1 VRAGYAVRMRRGVTV
16 IRRHVA
22 AAALLLL
29 SLIACGDEAST
40 ASSGPFAVGTRS
52 LTWVDDS
59 RPTPA
64 YGDQPEQP
72 ARQIVTDV
80 WYPAD
85 GDPAAPPAADAPPAD
100 GPFPVIVFNHGQ
112 QGEPQQYALSFETWT
127 RAGYVV
133 VAPRHPLTIRGG
145 PGALF
150 VDDIQGELGDVP
162 FVIDRV
168 EDELSDIA
176 DVDHLA
182 VAGHSSGAI
191 VARGVG
197 LNTCCHDDRVDAV
210 LLEALI
216 PIELDGEYS
225 ADLADTPM
233 MLLHG
238 TEDREYP
245 LDVAHQVFDAAQPPK
260 VFVTLQGGDHSE
272 AFRTG
277 PLAEQTSQ
285 NSLDFFDLALKGH
298 DDALDA
304 LAQVPGAEVV
314 A

>member
-1 VRAGYAVRMRRGVTV
+1 MRRGVV
-16 IRRHVA
+16 VRLGHFVA
-22 AAALLLL
+22 AACLLLPL
-29 SLIACGDEAST
+29 AACGEDAST
-40 ASSGPFAVGTRS
+40 APSGPFAIGTRS

-59 RPTPA
+59 RPTPPF
-64 YGDQPEQP
+64 GDQPEQP
-72 ARQIVTDV
+72 TRTIVTDI
-80 WYPAD
+80 WYPAE
-85 GDPAAPPAADAPPAD
+85 GDPAASATTDAAASDQ

-133 VAPRHPLTIRGG
+133 VAPRHPLTIKGG

-168 EDELSDIA
+168 DDELSDIA

-197 LNTCCHDDRVDAV
+197 FNTCCNDERVDAV

-216 PIELDGEYS
+216 PIELDGQYAAE
-225 ADLADTPM
+225 LADTPM
-233 MLLHG
+233 LLLHG
-238 TEDREYP
+238 TEDRDHP
-245 LDVAHQVFDAAQPPK
+245 LDVAHQVFDAAAPPK
-260 VFVTLQGGDHSE
+260 AFVTLQGGDHSE

-277 PLAEQTSQ
+277 PLAEQTTQ
-285 NSLDFFDLALKGH
+285 AALAFFDFTLKGH
-298 DDALDA
+298 DDALNA
-304 LAQVPGAEVV
+304 LAQVPGAEV
-314 A
+314 AA